1 MIRGIHGML
10 LSSEPEALRAF
21 LRDKL
26 KLPYSDIGG
35 GWLIFDFAEG
45 DLGVHPADAD
55 DSGGHDVSFYVN
67 DLEATVFE
75 LEGRGVVFDSEVSEH
90 SYGFVTY
97 LTMPGGVKVQ
107 LYEPKYQKKK
117 AATATR
123 TQVRKPKPPAK
134 KTRVAKRKPLARK
147 RKPAKR
153 KRR

>member
-26 KLPYSDIGG
+26 RLPFSDIGG

-45 DLGVHPADAD
+45 DLGVHPADAGD
-55 DSGGHDVSFYVN
+55 AGGHDVSFYVD

-75 LEGRGVVFDSEVSEH
+75 LEGRGVTFDSEIAEH

-107 LYEPKYQKKK
+107 LYQPKYRKKK
-117 AATATR
+117 PAARSQAK
-123 TQVRKPKPPAK
+123 KPKQPAK
-134 KTRVAKRKPLARK
+134 KARVAKRKPAARKSKPAARK
-147 RKPAKR
+147 RK
-153 KRR
+153 RR